1 MCAVSFFSSLG
12 GDGMSQREG
21 TGRYG
26 WLLLN
31 LIDGIDF

>member
-21 TGRYG
+21 TGEV
-26 WLLLN
+26 WMASA
-31 LIDGIDF
+31 